1 MVVPKRQNL
10 FAEVTKRT
18 LHTFKRLKLL
28 CGSYEK
34 ANRISP
40 NLKPESSYRQIYLE
54 TLLLCG
60 DVRELSLRARVPQRH
75 IPVEAFAHNSHSAI
89 YAVESFANEFRR
101 NSGAPN
107 SAQRTLINLETL
119 SPLRRCPGIKPSRR
133 TPAALSTQSK
143 ASHTNSGEVRER
155 GQDPLASGS

>member
-1 MVVPKRQNL
+1 MVVPKRQSL

-60 DVRELSLRARVPQRH
+60 DVRELLSSTDLRDSMLGAL
-75 IPVEAFAHNSHSAI
+75 
-89 YAVESFANEFRR
+89 AN
-101 NSGAPN
+101 
-107 SAQRTLINLETL
+107 
-119 SPLRRCPGIKPSRR
+119 
-133 TPAALSTQSK
+133 
-143 ASHTNSGEVRER
+143 
-155 GQDPLASGS
+155 GSELLLTKS